1 MKWQKKRLQRAPQK
15 HQLYHGLIEVKL
27 TYLFI
32 IILKLMREFLTN
44 YKIRKSYPF
53 PQLSCTSSEKKI
65 IQGLNE
71 LITYECLGHNWLW
84 AEEFQDVRVSMLSC
98 YSPGT
103 LDTLDSK
110 RSTAWKKVGGAKTKR
125 RLKDFSS
132 NCNTAALKEQLPPI
146 IHIFWRYSHS
156 QTTEKPHGM
165 KSISVNN
172 LNF

>member
-1 MKWQKKRLQRAPQK
+1 MKWQKKHLQRAPQK

-53 PQLSCTSSEKKI
+53 PQLSCMSSEKNNS
-65 IQGLNE
+65 GLNE

-98 YSPGT
+98 YFPWYTWHIGFWKINSMEESGRGKKKEETEGFHFELQYSCFEGT
-103 LDTLDSK
+103 TDVYYPHLLKVQSLTNY
-110 RSTAWKKVGGAKTKR
+110 WKATW
-125 RLKDFSS
+125 L
-132 NCNTAALKEQLPPI
+132 
-146 IHIFWRYSHS
+146 
-156 QTTEKPHGM
+156 EKYQCE
-165 KSISVNN
+165 
-172 LNF
+172 